1 MHATNN
7 TPNPTTVIQ
16 RIIVS
21 RHRST
26 SLVLVCLLAATL
38 PAHAQWTGKAELG
51 YLQSGGNTEAASA
64 NTKFDLTHEGA
75 RWRNNFYVGALYSE
89 NAEFATA
96 ERYEA
101 RYQADY
107 KINDRL
113 SWFGALRGEQDRFSG
128 FAYQATVS
136 TGASYKFI
144 DSPTTK
150 LDGSLGAGFRRSR
163 EETLVKSEAGEVL
176 DRIPGTL
183 EDEAVVTLSSN
194 YEHDFTATTKLRNK
208 LLAEYGA
215 DNTSLANDIAV
226 EVSMTSTL
234 ALAVGFGIRY
244 NSDPPPL
251 AESTDTLTTINLVYN
266 IK

>member
-1 MHATNN
+1 MRAANN
-7 TPNPTTVIQ
+7 TRTRPVVNQVILVPRCSPTLFA
-16 RIIVS
+16 
-21 RHRST
+21 
-26 SLVLVCLLAATL
+26 LVLLLAAGG

-51 YLQSGGNTEAASA
+51 YLQTGGNTESASA
-64 NTKFDLTHEGA
+64 NTKFDLVHEGEK
-75 RWRNNFYVGALYSE
+75 WRNNFFVGALYSE

-136 TGASYKFI
+136 TGATYKFI
-144 DSPTTK
+144 DQTDTR
-150 LDGSLGAGFRRSR
+150 LDVSLGAGYRRSR
-163 EETLVKSEAGEVL
+163 EETLVKSDAGEVL
-176 DRIPGTL
+176 DRIPGPL
-183 EDEAVVTLSSN
+183 EGEAVATLSSN
-194 YEHDFTATTKLRNK
+194 YEHAFTASTKLRNK

-215 DNTSLANDIAV
+215 DNTSLANDIAL

>member
-1 MHATNN
+1 MPRNPLKLIVPVLFIAT
-7 TPNPTTVIQ
+7 
-16 RIIVS
+16 
-21 RHRST
+21 
-26 SLVLVCLLAATL
+26 A

-51 YLQSGGNTEAASA
+51 YLQSSGNTEAASA

-75 RWRNNFYVGALYSE
+75 NWRNNFFIGAMYSE

-101 RYQADY
+101 RYQTDY
-107 KINDRL
+107 KISDRL
-113 SWFGALRGEQDRFSG
+113 SWFGALRGEQDHFSG

-144 DSPTTK
+144 DSPTTR
-150 LDGSLGAGFRRSR
+150 LDASLGAGFRRSR

-176 DRIPGTL
+176 DRIPGFI
-183 EDEAVVTLSSN
+183 EDEVVATFSSN

-208 LLAEYGA
+208 LLAESGA
-215 DNTSLANDIAV
+215 DNTSLANDIAL
-226 EVSMTSTL
+226 EVSMTSSF

-251 AESTDTLTTINLVYN
+251 SESTDTLTTLNLVYN
-266 IK
+266 MK